1 MQNGTN
7 ARRCVLMVIAAL
19 WLAAPA
25 AAQVVRV
32 YEVRHRIAEEL
43 APLVETALAGEGRVV
58 ADRRTNALVLS
69 GSPSAVASAL
79 EILAALDVRAR
90 TVRLRYE
97 SRRSSELASAGAS
110 VRWRA
115 GAGGLRIGDVLW
127 RSPEGDRRAE
137 AAAAIA
143 VEGEAGRRASTLA
156 GELRILDGQSGR
168 IATGTSAP
176 ITARRI
182 QRGRRGAVIEESTHY
197 ESAESGFEASPRVLR
212 DGRVEL
218 ALRTF
223 HGSISTSDG
232 PGLEGTDQH
241 ASLRPDGAIDRASAE
256 TRLVLTPGTTIVLGG
271 IARAESAQRG
281 ALTAGG
287 ASSAAEES
295 LLLMTVDVE

>member
-7 ARRCVLMVIAAL
+7 ARRCVLVVIAAL

-25 AAQVVRV
+25 TAQVVRV

-79 EILAALDVRAR
+79 EMLAALDVRAR

-127 RSPEGDRRAE
+127 RSPEGDRRAA

-182 QRGRRGAVIEESTHY
+182 QRGRRGAVTLESTHF

-223 HGSISTSDG
+223 HGSFSTSG
-232 PGLEGTDQH
+232 GTGLEGTH
-241 ASLRPDGAIDRASAE
+241 TSLRPDGAIDRASAE
-256 TRLVLTPGTTIVLGG
+256 TRLVLTPGATVALGG

-287 ASSAAEES
+287 TSGAADES
-295 LLLMTVDVE
+295 VLLVTVDVE